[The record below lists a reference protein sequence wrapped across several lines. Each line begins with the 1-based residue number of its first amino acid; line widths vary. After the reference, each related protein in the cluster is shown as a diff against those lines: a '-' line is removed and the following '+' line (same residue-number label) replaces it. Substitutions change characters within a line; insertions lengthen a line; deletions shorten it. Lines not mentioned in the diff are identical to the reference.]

1 MKEYITV
8 REVGKALDKSKDWVY
23 RHIWAGNLKAILVG
37 HQYIIAREDFE
48 EFKKAYEKQRE
59 AKKKDRE
66 K

>member
-37 HQYIIAREDFE
+37 KQYIIAREDFE
-48 EFKKAYEKQRE
+48 EFKRFYESE
-59 AKKKDRE
+59 KKRTKKNND

>member
-23 RHIWAGNLKAILVG
+23 RHIRAGNLKAILVG
-37 HQYIIAREDFE
+37 NQYIIAKEDFE
-48 EFKKAYEKQRE
+48 AFKRFYESQ
-59 AKKKDRE
+59 KKRKDRE